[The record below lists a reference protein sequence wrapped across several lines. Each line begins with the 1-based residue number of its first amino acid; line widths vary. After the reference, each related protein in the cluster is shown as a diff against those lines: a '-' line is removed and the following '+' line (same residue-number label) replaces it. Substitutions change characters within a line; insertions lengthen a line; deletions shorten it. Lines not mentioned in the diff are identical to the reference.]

1 VAIGSTRSLLFW
13 FCLVC
18 GTAAAGPAWVV
29 EPHPPGPDLP
39 PQGRSL
45 FDRLTLHNGEQQVP
59 FPLQAL
65 LDQIAGQLD
74 TDLAYLDQPLKAV
87 LIPLGRSLQ
96 REAAAPNYFAS
107 PRAVIAVDTDP
118 AVRPGEAG
126 LLLRDRLFIGY
137 LETANILEVISY
149 NEDAGRFEFQIV
161 HDYRAGGKAQ
171 VRYARRVVC
180 LACHQN
186 AAPLFARPLWDE
198 TNANPD
204 IAAALDSIGG
214 DFYGLHTKIGVDLAY
229 AIDNAT
235 DRANDFAL
243 TQLLWSQGCGLG
255 QPGTDC
261 RSALLTR
268 ALHYA
273 LSGERSFEHD
283 SDDYRQ
289 KLRAPMQEIRATLWP
304 QGLWLPNPD
313 VPNRKPLSQVSLA
326 AAARPDLASIDLT
339 ARANVTA
346 TFEPLE
352 PRPPL
357 ALWNPEPDAWVER
370 AIIGLRQFLA
380 TSDIQR
386 LDQAL
391 QSSAAKL
398 EHIAADCIATRL
410 PGESFTRI
418 KLNCQGP
425 NVRLLGRLRLAQA
438 DGSISG
444 RLRELQVRGQTLSG
458 VRLRGQATANGAWQ
472 AELYR
477 PSSALRVRLANGDAL
492 DGLQLRPAEST
503 DGRSQVRLRIKHDA
517 ATLTAAAQQ
526 LRNSPT
532 QVLTNKP
539 FSRTR
544 LLPPLFAALKQPAL
558 AWCCDDEDP
567 PAVGTQKLAPP
578 DGNPNLAPFLK
589 FCSACHRSNDPFPP
603 NFLAGNAR
611 EAMRRIAHCSER
623 IQYRL
628 AMWDLDTAARP
639 KTPMPPRGFV
649 GLDSATLAHWTS
661 DSLTR
666 LRHALENI
674 AAQNAQPLPARETIR
689 SRSYVELRRCL
700 PTG

>member
-1 VAIGSTRSLLFW
+1 MAIGSAHSLLLCSF
-13 FCLVC
+13 LVC

-45 FDRLTLHNGEQQVP
+45 FDRLTLHNGKQRVP

-65 LDQIAGQLD
+65 LDQITGQLD
-74 TDLAYLDQPLKAV
+74 QDHAYLDQPLKAV

-126 LLLRDRLFIGY
+126 LLLRDRLFLGY

-161 HDYRAGGKAQ
+161 HDYRAGGEAQ

-204 IAAALDSIGG
+204 IAAALDSVGG

-243 TQLLWSQGCGLG
+243 TQLRWGQGCGLG
-255 QPGTDC
+255 QPGADC

-289 KLRAPMQEIRATLWP
+289 TLRAPMQEIRVSLWP
-304 QGLWLPNPD
+304 EGLWLPNPD
-313 VPNRKPLSQVSLA
+313 VPNRKPLSQIGLA
-326 AAARPDLASIDLT
+326 AAARPDLAAIDLA

-346 TFEPLE
+346 QFEPLE

-357 ALWNPEPDAWVER
+357 ALWNPESDAWVER
-370 AIIGLRQFLA
+370 AIVGLRQFLA

-386 LDQAL
+386 LDRAL
-391 QSSAAKL
+391 QSSTAEL
-398 EHIAADCIATRL
+398 EQLAADCTAKRL

-418 KLNCQGP
+418 KLDCQGP
-425 NVRLLGRLRLAQA
+425 SVRLQGRLRLAQA
-438 DGSISG
+438 DKSING
-444 RLRELQVRGQTLSG
+444 RLRQLQVRGQVLSG
-458 VRLRGQATANGAWQ
+458 VRLRGQATADGAWQ

-492 DGLQLRPAEST
+492 DGLQLRPAAST
-503 DGRSQVRLRIKHDA
+503 SERGQIRLHIKHDA
-517 ATLTAAAQQ
+517 ATLTAAVLQ
-526 LRNSPT
+526 LKNSPA
-532 QVLTNKP
+532 QVLTNQP

-544 LLPPLFAALKQPAL
+544 MLPPLFAALNQPAL
-558 AWCCDDEDP
+558 SWCCNDEGP
-567 PAVGTQKLAPP
+567 SAVGTPKLASP
-578 DGNPNLAPFLK
+578 DGGPHLAPFLK
-589 FCSACHRSNDPFPP
+589 FCAACHRSDDPFPP
-603 NFLAGNAR
+603 NFLAGNAH
-611 EAMRRIAHCSER
+611 EAMRRIAHCAER

-628 AMWDLDTAARP
+628 AMWDLDTASRP

-649 GLDSATLAHWTS
+649 GLDSVTLAHWTRE
-661 DSLTR
+661 SLTR
-666 LRHALENI
+666 LRHALEDI